1 MLLYQIYII
10 YIFAVKIKIRIMGT
24 EIISAITGLF
34 CTVVSSI
41 VTFVLTRRKYNTEV
55 DSQQIENM
63 EKSFDAYKK
72 MMEETLDA
80 QKRLMETTVN
90 GLNNKIDTLEKENA
104 FLRQQ
109 VDSLRTQMIQFLGVK
124 FNANN

>member
-1 MLLYQIYII
+1 MASEVVIAL
-10 YIFAVKIKIRIMGT
+10 V
-24 EIISAITGLF
+24 GLF
-34 CTVVSSI
+34 CTTVSSI
-41 VTFVLTRRKYNTEV
+41 VTFILTRRKYNTEV

-90 GLNNKIDTLEKENA
+90 GMNNEIETLKKENV

-109 VDSLRTQMIQFLGVK
+109 VDSLRAQMIQFLGVK
-124 FNANN
+124 FNATNSHE

>member
-1 MLLYQIYII
+1 M
-10 YIFAVKIKIRIMGT
+10 AS
-24 EIISAITGLF
+24 EIVITLVGLF
-34 CTVVSSI
+34 CTTVSSI
-41 VTFVLTRRKYNTEV
+41 VTFILTRRKYNTEV

-90 GLNNKIDTLEKENA
+90 GLNNKIETLEKENT

-109 VDSLRTQMIQFLGVK
+109 VDSLRAQMIQFLGVK
-124 FNANN
+124 FSAANSHD

>member
-1 MLLYQIYII
+1 M
-10 YIFAVKIKIRIMGT
+10 ASEVV
-24 EIISAITGLF
+24 ITLVGLF
-34 CTVVSSI
+34 CTTVSSI
-41 VTFVLTRRKYNTEV
+41 VTFILTRRKYNTEV

-90 GLNNKIDTLEKENA
+90 GLNNKIETLEKENT

-109 VDSLRTQMIQFLGVK
+109 VDSLRAQMIQFLGVK
-124 FNANN
+124 FSAANSHE

>member
-1 MLLYQIYII
+1 M
-10 YIFAVKIKIRIMGT
+10 AS
-24 EIISAITGLF
+24 EIIITLVGLF
-34 CTVVSSI
+34 CTTVSSI
-41 VTFVLTRRKYNTEV
+41 VTFILTRRKYNTEV

-80 QKRLMETTVN
+80 QKRLMETTVS
-90 GLNNKIDTLEKENA
+90 GFNNKIDTLEKENA

-124 FNANN
+124 FNGDKHE

>member
-1 MLLYQIYII
+1 M
-10 YIFAVKIKIRIMGT
+10 T
-24 EIISAITGLF
+24 SEIIITLVGLF
-34 CTVVSSI
+34 CTTVSSI
-41 VTFVLTRRKYNTEV
+41 VTFILTRRKYNTEV

-72 MMEETLDA
+72 MMEETLEA
-80 QKRLMETTVN
+80 QKKLMETTVN
-90 GLNNKIDTLEKENA
+90 GLNNKVETLEKEND
-104 FLRQQ
+104 FLRKQ

>member
-1 MLLYQIYII
+1 M
-10 YIFAVKIKIRIMGT
+10 AS
-24 EIISAITGLF
+24 EIVTTLVGLF
-34 CTVVSSI
+34 CTTVSSI
-41 VTFVLTRRKYNTEV
+41 VTFILTRRKYNTEV

-124 FNANN
+124 FNADN

>member
-1 MLLYQIYII
+1 MASEVII
-10 YIFAVKIKIRIMGT
+10 TLV
-24 EIISAITGLF
+24 GLF
-34 CTVVSSI
+34 CTTVSSI
-41 VTFVLTRRKYNTEV
+41 VTFILTRRKYNTEV

-90 GLNNKIDTLEKENA
+90 GLNNKIETLEKENT

-109 VDSLRTQMIQFLGVK
+109 VDSLRAQMIQFLGVK
-124 FNANN
+124 FSAANSHE

>member
-1 MLLYQIYII
+1 M
-10 YIFAVKIKIRIMGT
+10 AS
-24 EIISAITGLF
+24 EIIIALVGLF
-34 CTVVSSI
+34 CTTVSSI
-41 VTFVLTRRKYNTEV
+41 VTFILTRRKYNTEV

-80 QKRLMETTVN
+80 QKRLMETTVS
-90 GLNNKIDTLEKENA
+90 GLNNKIDTLEKENT

-124 FNANN
+124 FNAKN